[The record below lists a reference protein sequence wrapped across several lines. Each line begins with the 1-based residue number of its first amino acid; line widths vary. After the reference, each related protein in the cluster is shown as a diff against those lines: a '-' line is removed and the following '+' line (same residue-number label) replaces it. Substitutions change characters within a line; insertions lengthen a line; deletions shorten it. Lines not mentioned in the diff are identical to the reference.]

1 MTIKEAAATFE
12 EQRKRCRSMRLTFAF
27 LMVAGITL
35 SFAESKVNGI
45 LIIIL
50 LAALYFGLV
59 RTASSQYASKW
70 REFCICLFT
79 EKHFKSVNYSYKAEA
94 DEIPAISNH
103 ILLPKYSKGEVLARN
118 LTTAHTGS
126 YDVTFADV
134 TYPVGESR
142 KPEFISGCQMSFTF
156 KNPIDTVFRFTKED
170 ESTEETTAAYHLTD
184 LKMFPVK
191 LQHGFDDNV
200 HAYSAVKDAELSD
213 EVWRR
218 LKTLTKAIHPS
229 GIIELSPE
237 GVFIYL
243 PGRLINKQPPSLK
256 YPVTEAGISLI
267 AFPELDEA
275 VALARCL
282 APEITSRKHK

>member
-1 MTIKEAAATFE
+1 MCFIFE
-12 EQRKRCRSMRLTFAF
+12 
-27 LMVAGITL
+27 
-35 SFAESKVNGI
+35 N
-45 LIIIL
+45 
-50 LAALYFGLV
+50 
-59 RTASSQYASKW
+59 
-70 REFCICLFT
+70 
-79 EKHFKSVNYSYKAEA
+79 
-94 DEIPAISNH
+94 
-103 ILLPKYSKGEVLARN
+103 
-118 LTTAHTGS
+118 
-126 YDVTFADV
+126 
-134 TYPVGESR
+134 PVS
-142 KPEFISGCQMSFTF
+142 
-156 KNPIDTVFRFTKED
+156 TVFRFTKED
-170 ESTEETTAAYHLTD
+170 ESNEASTAAYHLND
-184 LKMFPVK
+184 LKMHPVK
-191 LQHGFDDNV
+191 LQHGFDDDV
-200 HAYSAVKDAELSD
+200 HGYSSVKNAGLSD